1 MPSIRVG
8 GLNATPAGG
17 SIEIAILV
25 VELTSHQRRRRCSQT
40 YSRRPFAA
48 RYRRATGESCDGGAG
63 SRGESTIAGIAL
75 IDRSM
80 IPPPSDKTAS
90 LTAAAGE
97 RNTHIADAQ
106 PELLFINIE
115 SVECTARTSSTSS
128 DA

>member
-48 RYRRATGESCDGGAG
+48 RCRRATGESCDGGAG
-63 SRGESTIAGIAL
+63 SLGESTIAGIAL

-80 IPPPSDKTAS
+80 IPPPSDKTAY
-90 LTAAAGE
+90 
-97 RNTHIADAQ
+97 RQ
-106 PELLFINIE
+106 NILD
-115 SVECTARTSSTSS
+115 SS